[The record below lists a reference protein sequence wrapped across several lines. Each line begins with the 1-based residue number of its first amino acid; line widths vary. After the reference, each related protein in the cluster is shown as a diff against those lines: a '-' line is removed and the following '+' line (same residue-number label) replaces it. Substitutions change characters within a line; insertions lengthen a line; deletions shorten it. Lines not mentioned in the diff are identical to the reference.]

1 MISLNPAI
9 PLLLAAVFVVAVH
22 SNCPE
27 PPRFNFAELKED
39 YRNTNNFP
47 VDSIVEY
54 NCRSGYVKTYKSSLR
69 CMANSQWT
77 TTLEFCK
84 ARTCPH
90 PGELE
95 NGRLI
100 ILTDL
105 VFGATVNFT
114 CEEGYRLIG
123 TAQRKCVLEGSQ
135 VTWDKE
141 IPYCQLIPCL
151 PPPDIEHGTHTGTTM
166 EEFNYGTSVTY
177 QCDAEKRGQV
187 PFSLIGKASI
197 HCTTTDNVNGH
208 WSGPAPQ
215 CKAVRCEQPKVNHG
229 KQLIGYSPVYTYRSS
244 VMFDCEHRYTLKG
257 SSVVRCNENNSWD
270 PPLPDCERSS
280 CDDPPV
286 IPNASQDHSHST
298 LFPAGTVVTYNCE
311 RGYELKPGISSA
323 SVTCLNDFTWSKHQ
337 NFCQRVR
344 CPYPNIPN
352 GKATLRYGSRKE
364 AYEYEDR
371 ITVACNVGYAL
382 RNIETRYMCQDSR
395 EWGPPLPVCEPL
407 CERPPSISEGRHDR
421 GRNRVFFVGSRVTYS
436 CNHGWSL
443 VGASI
448 IQCTAGDGGIPHWDK
463 PTPECKEIL
472 CPIPHIENGTFEI
485 QEFRFGHQ
493 FNQIKYNLGVSIIFK
508 CNHGLSLKGSR
519 KSICSDKGT
528 WDPPFPVCS
537 LERCSS
543 PPKVDNAD
551 PEEKREF
558 RVGTNVTYSCVT
570 GYMLIPGVSPTVT
583 CLQNLEWS
591 KITKICQKVHCL
603 NPVIRN
609 GKQITARE
617 NETMYGDVVEFQCDF
632 GYILKGSKLIECQA
646 NGTWHPQVPSCIQAE
661 CPKPEVQNGE
671 VVNPLDEKK
680 QYNVNES
687 IAFKCSPGYQFSGL
701 WYQMTTDSLNV
712 TCSANGTWMVLPT
725 YSANGTW
732 MVLPECKKQ
741 SNQPVCKM
749 ARESVKFLQCGV
761 PLTELITLLEVQKL
775 YLEIKKLKQDLLKP
789 Q

>member
-1 MISLNPAI
+1 QMFLIMVPVFSLG
-9 PLLLAAVFVVAVH
+9 
-22 SNCPE
+22 NCPE

-463 PTPECKEIL
+463 PTPECKE
-472 CPIPHIENGTFEI
+472 
-485 QEFRFGHQ
+485 
-493 FNQIKYNLGVSIIFK
+493 
-508 CNHGLSLKGSR
+508 
-519 KSICSDKGT
+519 
-528 WDPPFPVCS
+528 
-537 LERCSS
+537 
-543 PPKVDNAD
+543 
-551 PEEKREF
+551 
-558 RVGTNVTYSCVT
+558 
-570 GYMLIPGVSPTVT
+570 
-583 CLQNLEWS
+583 
-591 KITKICQKVHCL
+591 VHCL

-646 NGTWHPQVPSCIQAE
+646 NGTWHPQVPSCIQELPQSCLA
-661 CPKPEVQNGE
+661 
-671 VVNPLDEKK
+671 
-680 QYNVNES
+680 
-687 IAFKCSPGYQFSGL
+687 
-701 WYQMTTDSLNV
+701 
-712 TCSANGTWMVLPT
+712 VL
-725 YSANGTW
+725 
-732 MVLPECKKQ
+732 E
-741 SNQPVCKM
+741 PV
-749 ARESVKFLQCGV
+749 EFLQCGV

-789 Q
+789 QLTHVSPHL